1 MTPVVRIDAHHHL
14 WDLAAREQTWTEGLP
29 KLHRTFTMDDLV
41 PHLVAN
47 NIDGTVLVQT
57 INDPDETP
65 EFLRQA
71 FENSYIRGVVGW
83 VDLTNDTAAQI
94 VQLKSLPGG
103 DLLKGIRHLVQG
115 ESDVNWLTRPD
126 VQDGLRAVGEANL
139 VYDILV
145 FPHQLEAALRTVRAL
160 PEVRFVLDHCGKPR
174 IIDGDID
181 GWRRQMV
188 QLAANENVAVKL
200 SGLVTEAD
208 HANWSEL
215 DLQPYVQVVLDAFS
229 PARIMFGSDWPVCQ
243 LAATYDE
250 VVSVTESLTALLR
263 HDDKVAIFGGT
274 ACDWY
279 GLDVT

>member
-1 MTPVVRIDAHHHL
+1 VTPVVRIDAHHHL

-29 KLHRTFTMDDLV
+29 TLHRTFTMDDLV

-145 FPHQLEAALRTVRAL
+145 FPHQLEAVLRTVRAL

>member
-29 KLHRTFTMDDLV
+29 TLHRTFTMDDLV

-188 QLAANENVAVKL
+188 QIAANENVAVKL

-279 GLDVT
+279 GMDDT

>member
-1 MTPVVRIDAHHHL
+1 VTPVVRIDAHHHL

-145 FPHQLEAALRTVRAL
+145 FPHQLEAVLRTVRAL

-174 IIDGDID
+174 IIDGEID

>member
-1 MTPVVRIDAHHHL
+1 
-14 WDLAAREQTWTEGLP
+14 
-29 KLHRTFTMDDLV
+29 MDDLV

-145 FPHQLEAALRTVRAL
+145 FPHQLEAVLRTVRAL

-174 IIDGDID
+174 IIDGEID

>member
-1 MTPVVRIDAHHHL
+1 VTPVVRIDAHHHL

-29 KLHRTFTMDDLV
+29 TLHRTFTMDDLV

>member
-29 KLHRTFTMDDLV
+29 TLHRTFTMDDLV

-174 IIDGDID
+174 IIDGEID

>member
-1 MTPVVRIDAHHHL
+1 VTPVVRIDAHHHL

>member
-14 WDLAAREQTWTEGLP
+14 WDLAARDQTWTEGLP
-29 KLHRTFTMDDLV
+29 TLHRTFTMDDLV

>member
-1 MTPVVRIDAHHHL
+1 
-14 WDLAAREQTWTEGLP
+14 
-29 KLHRTFTMDDLV
+29 
-41 PHLVAN
+41 
-47 NIDGTVLVQT
+47 
-57 INDPDETP
+57 
-65 EFLRQA
+65 
-71 FENSYIRGVVGW
+71 
-83 VDLTNDTAAQI
+83 
-94 VQLKSLPGG
+94 
-103 DLLKGIRHLVQG
+103 
-115 ESDVNWLTRPD
+115 
-126 VQDGLRAVGEANL
+126 
-139 VYDILV
+139 
-145 FPHQLEAALRTVRAL
+145 
-160 PEVRFVLDHCGKPR
+160 VRFVLDHCGKPR

>member
-29 KLHRTFTMDDLV
+29 TLHRTFTMDDLV

-188 QLAANENVAVKL
+188 QIAANENVAVKL

>member
-14 WDLAAREQTWTEGLP
+14 WDLAARDQTWTEGLP
-29 KLHRTFTMDDLV
+29 TLHRTFTMDDLV

-145 FPHQLEAALRTVRAL
+145 FPHQLEAVLRTVRAL